1 MVLADP
7 ADLSLVFTRMNTGKA
22 GPDEYNV
29 SYSRGNNVNKS
40 INYGVEG
47 ALPLTGKLPYI

>member
-1 MVLADP
+1 
-7 ADLSLVFTRMNTGKA
+7 MNTGKA